1 MLFEETFYTKDNKS
15 FRVLC
20 VDIPLAGDIKVCSY
34 SLFLHSRSSCLF
46 FLLVFWL
53 YSLFFFLLLSVLLST
68 KRSTSSTAD
77 IRDDHPAF
85 FSHSLLIH
93 IFHFF
98 CILCSFVSSYII
110 LSSLSY
116 LILFSFHFFF
126 LSLAKELPVPCISLE
141 EYLRPLAFAHLY
153 IFFVHLIFCYSSY
166 YHLFPPLI
174 PTQKTSSTVN
184 LPSTRSLKDIR
195 NFLHSNPINSIVLS
209 KVHEQIEELTRTY
222 VLVKGF
228 EEHAVGKAKALS
240 EKALEDL
247 GMWGW

>member
-1 MLFEETFYTKDNKS
+1 MFIFFISSFSLLLFVFPS
-15 FRVLC
+15 C
-20 VDIPLAGDIKVCSY
+20 
-34 SLFLHSRSSCLF
+34 FL
-46 FLLVFWL
+46 V
-53 YSLFFFLLLSVLLST
+53 LFFFFLLSVLLST

-77 IRDDHPAF
+77 IRDHHPAF

-93 IFHFF
+93 IFHLF

-110 LSSLSY
+110 LSSLFY
-116 LILFSFHFFF
+116 FIFFSFHFFF
-126 LSLAKELPVPCISLE
+126 LSFAKELPVPCISRE
-141 EYLRPLAFAHLY
+141 EYLRPLAFAHLH

-247 GMWGW
+247 GMWG